1 MVSVAQ
7 MTARAKFFCSGIM
20 RVAENSV
27 CRLLK
32 KISEARRAKFDELR
46 RTLQYV
52 EASRASA
59 TKPMSLFQQPA
70 HLRLF
75 SGMALLAIFGAPQA
89 DLWPKWQKHDP
100 ASAQKI
106 DHSAWDKW
114 LQKYLVAPHP
124 SGVNRVRY
132 GSVAPEDRKAL
143 KDYLENLQSLPISAH
158 NRAEQ
163 KAYWI
168 NLYNALTVDVV
179 LSHYPVRSIRDIGI
193 SPGLFSRGPWDA
205 KLLTVEGEKLSLNDI
220 EHRILRPIWKDARV
234 HYAVNCASL
243 GCPNLQLAAYTGGNA
258 ESLLEKGAGE
268 YINHPRGV
276 AIKNGKLQV
285 SSIYEWF
292 KDDFGASRD
301 RLLEHWLKSADK
313 DLADALR
320 TYKGSVEYS
329 YDWSLNGAETK
340 P

>member
-1 MVSVAQ
+1 MKV
-7 MTARAKFFCSGIM
+7 F
-20 RVAENSV
+20 AEG
-27 CRLLK
+27 LL
-32 KISEARRAKFDELR
+32 R
-46 RTLQYV
+46 
-52 EASRASA
+52 
-59 TKPMSLFQQPA
+59 FQSK
-70 HLRLF
+70 LGVF
-75 SGMALLAIFGAPQA
+75 ALLAIFGAPQA

-114 LQKYLVAPHP
+114 LKKYLVAPHP

-143 KDYLENLQSLPISAH
+143 KSYLEDLQSLPISAY
-158 NRAEQ
+158 NEAEQ

-168 NLYNALTVDVV
+168 NLYNALTVEVI
-179 LSHYPVRSIRDIGI
+179 LSHYPVESIRSIGI

-205 KLLTVEGEKLSLNDI
+205 KLATIEREKLSLNDI

-243 GCPNLQLAAYTGGNA
+243 GCPNLQLVAYTGENTEA
-258 ESLLEKGAGE
+258 VLEKGAGE
-268 YINHPRGV
+268 YINHPRGL

-285 SSIYEWF
+285 SSIYDWF

-301 RLLEHWLKSADK
+301 RLLEHWLKYVDA
-313 DLADALR
+313 DLAGALKS
-320 TYKGSVEYS
+320 YKGSLDYG
-329 YDWSLNGAETK
+329 YDWSLNDAESK

>member
-1 MVSVAQ
+1 MKV
-7 MTARAKFFCSGIM
+7 F
-20 RVAENSV
+20 AEG
-27 CRLLK
+27 LL
-32 KISEARRAKFDELR
+32 R
-46 RTLQYV
+46 
-52 EASRASA
+52 
-59 TKPMSLFQQPA
+59 FQSK
-70 HLRLF
+70 LGVF
-75 SGMALLAIFGAPQA
+75 ALLAIFGAPQA

-114 LQKYLVAPHP
+114 LKKYLVAPHP

-143 KDYLENLQSLPISAH
+143 KSYLEDLQSLPISAY
-158 NRAEQ
+158 NEAEQ

-168 NLYNALTVDVV
+168 NLYNALTVEVI
-179 LSHYPVRSIRDIGI
+179 LSHYPVESIRSIGI

-205 KLLTVEGEKLSLNDI
+205 KLATIEREKLSLNDI

-243 GCPNLQLAAYTGGNA
+243 GCPNLQLVAYTGENTEA
-258 ESLLEKGAGE
+258 VLEKGAGE

-285 SSIYEWF
+285 SSIYDWF

-301 RLLEHWLKSADK
+301 RLLEHWLKYADGN
-313 DLADALR
+313 LAGALKS
-320 TYKGSVEYS
+320 YKGSLAYG
-329 YDWSLNGAETK
+329 YDWSLNDAEVK

>member
-1 MVSVAQ
+1 
-7 MTARAKFFCSGIM
+7 
-20 RVAENSV
+20 
-27 CRLLK
+27 
-32 KISEARRAKFDELR
+32 LR
-46 RTLQYV
+46 
-52 EASRASA
+52 
-59 TKPMSLFQQPA
+59 FQSK
-70 HLRLF
+70 LGVF
-75 SGMALLAIFGAPQA
+75 ALLAIFGAPQA

-114 LQKYLVAPHP
+114 LKKYLVAPHP

-143 KDYLENLQSLPISAH
+143 KSYLEDLQSLPISAY
-158 NRAEQ
+158 NGAEQ

-168 NLYNALTVDVV
+168 NLYNALTVEVI
-179 LSHYPVRSIRDIGI
+179 LSHYPVESIRNIGI

-205 KLLTVEGEKLSLNDI
+205 KLVTIERERLSLNDI

-243 GCPNLQLAAYTGGNA
+243 GCPNLQLVAYTGENT

-268 YINHPRGV
+268 YINHPRGL
-276 AIKNGKLQV
+276 AIKNGRLQV
-285 SSIYEWF
+285 SSIYDWF

-301 RLLEHWLKSADK
+301 RLLEHWLKYADE
-313 DLADALR
+313 DLAGALKS
-320 TYKGSVEYS
+320 YKGSLAYG
-329 YDWSLNGAETK
+329 YDWSLNGAEAK